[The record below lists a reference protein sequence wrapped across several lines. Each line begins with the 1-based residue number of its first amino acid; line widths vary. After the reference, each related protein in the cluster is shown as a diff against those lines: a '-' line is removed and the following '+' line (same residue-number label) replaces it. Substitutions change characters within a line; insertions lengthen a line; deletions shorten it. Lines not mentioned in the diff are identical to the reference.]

1 MFPFT
6 YPVSILIP
14 GDLGVH
20 VSLPWEL
27 CGDGEKKGNHT
38 DFQCSGFSR
47 F

>member
-6 YPVSILIP
+6 YPVSIPIP
-14 GDLGVH
+14 GDLGAH